1 MKQEDFAAPDP
12 ILIEESLSEWVMTKA
27 EDWRDNYQS
36 NYEAKF
42 DEYYRLWRG
51 IWSSEDQ
58 QKQSERSRI
67 ISPALQQA
75 VESNV
80 AEMEEATF
88 GRGKFF
94 DISDNYGDNDSE
106 DILYLRN
113 KLTEDFED
121 TQVRKAVAECLINA
135 AVFGTGVGELVL
147 EEIKEMAPATQPIM
161 DGQLQAVGV
170 NITDRVV
177 VKLKPVLPQ
186 NFLIDPIATTIDDAL
201 GVAIDEF
208 VSPHLVEQLQEKGVY
223 RDVYVGVAPSDT
235 DLEPDQEMSVYP
247 DDKVRLTK
255 YYGLVPRHMLEEATE
270 DEDFLGE
277 PEDSDD
283 SKEAYVEAIVV
294 VANGGV
300 LLKAEANPYMMQD
313 RPVVAFPWD
322 VVPSMFW
329 GRGVCEKGYNSQK
342 ALDTELRARIDA
354 LSLTIHPMLA
364 IDATKFPR
372 GAKPEIRPGKTIL
385 TNGDPREV
393 LQPFNFGQV
402 GQITFSQAAS
412 LQQMVQQATGAVD
425 SAGLSGAV
433 NGEATAAG
441 ISMSLGAI
449 IKRHKRTLINFQQSF
464 LIPFVKKAAYRYM
477 QFDPENYPVKDYKF
491 SATSTLGII
500 AREYEV
506 TQLVQLLQ
514 TMKQDSPI
522 YPVLIQSIIDNMNLS
537 NREELIA
544 SMQQAQQPNPQAQQ
558 AAQATQQAQLAF
570 QESQTA
576 ALAAQAAESQ
586 ARAQKYSVEAQLAPQ
601 ELEIDKI
608 SAITRNL
615 QAGDQDDKEFERR
628 LKVAEVALKE
638 KQLNNQGSQS
648 NANDTARPQE
658 PNRPSQRSVQGAVQP
673 PRENRG
679 APRGPRGPNVGPT
692 PAAPQ
697 GPSEGPQS
705 A

>member
-1 MKQEDFAAPDP
+1 MMGET
-12 ILIEESLSEWVMTKA
+12 IEGWVINKC
-27 EDWRDNYQS
+27 EDWRDYYES
-36 NYEAKF
+36 NYEQSF

-51 IWSSEDQ
+51 IWDPADRERS
-58 QKQSERSRI
+58 SERSRI

-75 VESNV
+75 VESSV
-80 AEMEEATF
+80 AELEEATF
-88 GRGKFF
+88 GRGKWF
-94 DISDNYGDNDSE
+94 DIADDMNDPQKQ
-106 DILYLRN
+106 DVQYLRN
-113 KLTEDFED
+113 KLTEDFE
-121 TQVRKAVAECLINA
+121 QCKVRKAVAECLINA
-135 AVFGTGVGELVL
+135 AVFGTGVGEIVI

-186 NFLIDPIATTIDDAL
+186 NFLIDPVATSVEDAM
-201 GVAIDEF
+201 GVAVDEF
-208 VSPHLVEQLQEKGVY
+208 VSRHHVEILQEQGVY
-223 RDVYVGVAPSDT
+223 RDVYVASAAPDT
-235 DLEPDQEMSVYP
+235 DLEPDQDLTVYN

-255 YYGLVPRHMLEEATE
+255 YYGLVPKMLLEDATE
-270 DEDFLGE
+270 EE
-277 PEDSDD
+277 VESDSM
-283 SKEAYVEAIVV
+283 YVEAIVV
-294 VANGGV
+294 IANGGV
-300 LLKAEANPYMMQD
+300 LLKAEPNPYMMQD

-322 VVPSMFW
+322 VVPGRFW

-364 IDATKFPR
+364 IDATRLPR
-372 GAKPEIRPGKTIL
+372 GAKPEVRPGKMIL

-402 GQITFSQAAS
+402 GQITFAQAAS

-425 SAGLSGAV
+425 SAGIAGQV

-464 LIPFVKKAAYRYM
+464 LLPFVTKAAHRYM
-477 QFDPENYPVKDYKF
+477 QFDPENYPVADYKF
-491 SATSTLGII
+491 NASSTLGII

-514 TMKQDSPI
+514 TMKQDSPL

-544 SMQQAQQPNPQAQQ
+544 AMQQ
-558 AAQATQQAQLAF
+558 AAQPNPEAQQMAMAAQQAQLQF
-570 QESQTA
+570 QQSQTN
-576 ALAAQAAESQ
+576 ALNAQAAESQ
-586 ARAQKYSVEAQLAPQ
+586 ARAQKYMMDAQLAPQ
-601 ELEIDKI
+601 ELEIDQI
-608 SAITRNL
+608 EAITRNL

-628 LKVAEVALKE
+628 LKVAQTLLKE
-638 KQLNNQGSQS
+638 KEIEAKTNVNDTTRARQPNRADQPSIQDAIRQVGGTGNQGGGFNQ
-648 NANDTARPQE
+648 
-658 PNRPSQRSVQGAVQP
+658 
-673 PRENRG
+673 
-679 APRGPRGPNVGPT
+679 
-692 PAAPQ
+692 
-697 GPSEGPQS
+697 
-705 A
+705 

>member
-1 MKQEDFAAPDP
+1 MAED
-12 ILIEESLSEWVMTKA
+12 ILSPEHLTIEESLEEWVMTKCGN
-27 EDWRDNYQS
+27 WRDHYES
-36 NYEAKF
+36 NYEERF
-42 DEYYRLWRG
+42 EEYYRLWRG
-51 IWSSEDQ
+51 QWDPANTQ
-58 QKQSERSRI
+58 RASERSRI
-67 ISPALQQA
+67 VSPALQQA

-80 AEMEEATF
+80 AELEEATF
-88 GRGKFF
+88 GRGKWF
-94 DISDNYGDNDSE
+94 DIADDVNDKE
-106 DILYLRN
+106 GQDVMYLRQ
-113 KLTEDFED
+113 KLSEDFEK
-121 TQVRKAVAECLINA
+121 TKVRKAVAECLINS
-135 AVFGTGVGELVL
+135 AVFGTGIGEIVL
-147 EEIKEMAPATQPIM
+147 EEIKEMAPATEPIM
-161 DGQLQAVGV
+161 GGELTAVGV
-170 NITDRVV
+170 NIQDRVV

-186 NFLIDPIATTIDDAL
+186 NFLIDPVATSVEDAM

-208 VSPHLVEQLQEKGVY
+208 VSKHSVELLQEQGVY
-223 RDVYVGVAPSDT
+223 NDVYVGTAAPDA
-235 DLEPDQEMSVYP
+235 DLEPDQDLTMYG

-255 YYGLVPRHMLEEATE
+255 YYGLVPTE
-270 DEDFLGE
+270 LLKDEGVE
-277 PEDSDD
+277 VEVDSM
-283 SKEAYVEAIVV
+283 YVEAVV
-294 VANGGV
+294 VIANGGT

-322 VVPSMFW
+322 VVPSRFW

-364 IDATKFPR
+364 IDATRLPR
-372 GAKPEIRPGKTIL
+372 GAKPEVRPGKMIL

-402 GQITFSQAAS
+402 GQITFAQAQS

-425 SAGLSGAV
+425 SAGIAGQI

-449 IKRHKRTLINFQQSF
+449 IKRQKRTLINFQQSF
-464 LIPFVKKAAYRYM
+464 LLPFVTKAAHRYM
-477 QFDPENYPVKDYKF
+477 QFDPESYPVADYKF
-491 SATSTLGII
+491 NATSTLGII

-544 SMQQAQQPNPQAQQ
+544 SMEQASQPDPQQQQMAQMAQQAQMEFQQ
-558 AAQATQQAQLAF
+558 
-570 QESQTA
+570 SQTA
-576 ALAAQAAESQ
+576 ALMAQAAESQ
-586 ARAQKYSVEAQLAPQ
+586 ARAGKYAIDTQLAPQ

-628 LKVAEVALKE
+628 LKVAEIALKE
-638 KQLNNQGSQS
+638 KAMNDKGVTPRVNDADRNQQIS
-648 NANDTARPQE
+648 RPTEQTVRD
-658 PNRPSQRSVQGAVQP
+658 PFGQDRGL
-673 PRENRG
+673 RE
-679 APRGPRGPNVGPT
+679 APRGPRGPNVGP
-692 PAAPQ
+692 AP
-697 GPSEGPQS
+697 EGVI
-705 A
+705 

>member
-1 MKQEDFAAPDP
+1 MRDDLYSPDP
-12 ILIEESLSEWVMTKA
+12 LLVQESLEEWVMTKC

-36 NYEAKF
+36 NYEEKF

-51 IWSSEDQ
+51 IWDPADTER
-58 QKQSERSRI
+58 KSERSRI

-88 GRGKFF
+88 GRGKWF
-94 DISDNYGDNDSE
+94 DISDDVNDKESQ
-106 DILYLRN
+106 DVQYLRN
-113 KLTEDFED
+113 KLTEDFEN
-121 TQVRKAVAECLINA
+121 TKVRKAVAECLINA
-135 AVFGTGVGELVL
+135 AVFGTGVGEIVI

-177 VKLKPVLPQ
+177 VKLKPVMPQ
-186 NFLIDPIATTIDDAL
+186 NFLIDPVATSIEDAM
-201 GVAIDEF
+201 GVAVDEF
-208 VSPHLVEQLQEKGVY
+208 VGSHHVEQLQENGSY
-223 RDVYVGVAPSDT
+223 RDVYVGTAASDT
-235 DLEPDQEMSVYP
+235 DLEPDQDITVYS

-255 YYGLVPRHMLEEATE
+255 YYGLVPKHMLEEAT
-270 DEDFLGE
+270 DEKIEGDAG
-277 PEDSDD
+277 
-283 SKEAYVEAIVV
+283 YVEAVV
-294 VANGGV
+294 VIANGGT
-300 LLKAEANPYMMQD
+300 LLKAEANPYMMND

-354 LSLTIHPMLA
+354 LALTIHPMLA
-364 IDATKFPR
+364 IDATRLPR
-372 GAKPEIRPGKTIL
+372 GAKPEVRPGKMIL

-402 GQITFSQAAS
+402 GQITFAQAAS

-425 SAGLSGAV
+425 SAGLAGNV

-464 LIPFVKKAAYRYM
+464 LIPFVKKAAHRYM

-491 SATSTLGII
+491 NATSTLGII

-522 YPVLIQSIIDNMNLS
+522 YPVLIQSIVDNMNLS

-544 SMQQAQQPNPQAQQ
+544 SMQQAQQPNPEAQQ
-558 AAQATQQAQLAF
+558 AAMQAQQSQLAL
-570 QESQTA
+570 QQSQTA
-576 ALAAQAAESQ
+576 ALSAQAQESQ
-586 ARAQKYSVEAQLAPQ
+586 ARAQKYSVEAQLEPQ
-601 ELEIDKI
+601 EVEIKRI
-608 SAITRNL
+608 EAITRNL

-628 LKVAEVALKE
+628 LKVAQAITKDKEVEAKI
-638 KQLNNQGSQS
+638 NV
-648 NANDTARPQE
+648 NDPARPQE
-658 PNRPSQRSVQGAVQP
+658 PNRTSERSVQRPVQP
-673 PRENRG
+673 PVEPRREG
-679 APRGPRGPNVGPT
+679 SGPRNIP
-692 PAAPQ
+692 
-697 GPSEGPQS
+697 EGVFE
-705 A
+705 